1 MPAGTNRASGALRA
15 ERSTMPRFARD
26 AYQVIRA
33 AAADWVDDKASQL
46 GASLA
51 FYSVLSIAPLVV
63 IALALA
69 ALVFDEGVATK
80 QFLAQMNEL
89 VGPEGAEAIASM
101 IESSRKPATGI
112 VATVLALATL
122 LFGAS
127 GVFGQLQDAMN
138 TIWEV
143 PPQPKASWWALIR
156 NRFLSFAMVLGT
168 GFLLLVSL
176 LLSTAVAGLG
186 QQIGH
191 RWPAFEPLSHIANAA
206 ATFLVVTVL
215 FALIFKLLPDAKVAW
230 RDVWVGALLTAILFT
245 LGKMLIGLYLG
256 KSAVG
261 SSYGAAGSLVVLL
274 VWIYYSAQILFFG
287 AELTQ
292 AYAKHVG
299 SWQTEGAQPSLP
311 ASAAKSQ

>member
-1 MPAGTNRASGALRA
+1 
-15 ERSTMPRFARD
+15 MPRFLID
-26 AYQVIRA
+26 AFKVIQA
-33 AAADWVDDKASQL
+33 AGADWVEDKASQL
-46 GASLA
+46 GAALA

-69 ALVFDEGVATK
+69 ALVFDERVATT
-80 QFLAQMNEL
+80 QSLAQMNEM
-89 VGPEGAEAIASM
+89 VGPEGAKAIASM

-112 VATVLALATL
+112 VATILALATL

-143 PPQPKASWWALIR
+143 PPPRKASWWALIR

-176 LLSTAVAGLG
+176 LLSTAIAGLG
-186 QQIGH
+186 QQIGG
-191 RWPAFEPLSHIANAA
+191 RWPAFEPLSHIANVVV
-206 ATFLVVTVL
+206 TFLVVTVL

-230 RDVWVGALLTAILFT
+230 RDAWVGALMTAILFVI
-245 LGKMLIGLYLG
+245 GKMLIGLYLG

-274 VWIYYSAQILFFG
+274 LWIYYSAQILFFG

-292 AYAKHVG
+292 AYGKLAG
-299 SWQTEGAQPSLP
+299 SWQTDQPQRRLP
-311 ASAAKSQ
+311 ASAAKS